1 MPIVAMLGFVGNL
14 FSILV
19 LNSPGVDMKV
29 NTLLVVVLI
38 ILIIVLHSSRVDAPL
53 TEGQSS
59 WGVWTRIQMTLWRF
73 EILLEFR
80 AVHKYVIFC
89 QCTLYITCPDIYLN
103 MFSSIMSPTAY
114 RSHSP
119 HWSVDTEK
127 CVHQKLFCNLC
138 FSHLITIGTNWSY
151 KLITTLYAALNRDI
165 HFPIC
170 MIAQNIFQ
178 YISCLY
184 HFRWHL
190 DSCWQCWQSSTSLS
204 SSVLSSHLACHSYLH
219 IGRWVE

>member
-80 AVHKYVIFC
+80 AVHKYVIFASVLFISLALIFTSTC
-89 QCTLYITCPDIYLN
+89 FPQLCPQPLIGPTHHTEVWTQRNVCTKN
-103 MFSSIMSPTAY
+103 FSATYVLVI
-114 RSHSP
+114 
-119 HWSVDTEK
+119 WS
-127 CVHQKLFCNLC
+127 QLG
-138 FSHLITIGTNWSY
+138 LI
-151 KLITTLYAALNRDI
+151 D
-165 HFPIC
+165 H
-170 MIAQNIFQ
+170 
-178 YISCLY
+178 
-184 HFRWHL
+184 
-190 DSCWQCWQSSTSLS
+190 TSLS
-204 SSVLSSHLACHSYLH
+204 PPCMQLWTETFIFQSV
-219 IGRWVE
+219 W

>member
-38 ILIIVLHSSRVDAPL
+38 ILIIVLHSSGVDVSL

-59 WGVWTRIQMTLWRF
+59 WNSVWIQSSPQ
-73 EILLEFR
+73 ICD
-80 AVHKYVIFC
+80 FC
-89 QCTLYITCPDIYLN
+89 QRTLYITCPDIYLN

-165 HFPIC
+165 HFR
-170 MIAQNIFQ
+170 
-178 YISCLY
+178 YE
-184 HFRWHL
+184 
-190 DSCWQCWQSSTSLS
+190 
-204 SSVLSSHLACHSYLH
+204 SHKRRQD
-219 IGRWVE
+219 IQF